1 MTTKLTLSIDE
12 ETIKNAKRVSVIK
25 GKSIS
30 KMVEEYLNSE
40 IEKVKIKTNPMEEI
54 ERIISKHRSTLTLPK
69 DGNYKKLIRE
79 LKYQDYLN
87 SK

>member
-1 MTTKLTLSIDE
+1 MTTCEPQMQAMGHK
-12 ETIKNAKRVSVIK
+12 
-25 GKSIS
+25 
-30 KMVEEYLNSE
+30 
-40 IEKVKIKTNPMEEI
+40 EKVKIKTNPMEEI